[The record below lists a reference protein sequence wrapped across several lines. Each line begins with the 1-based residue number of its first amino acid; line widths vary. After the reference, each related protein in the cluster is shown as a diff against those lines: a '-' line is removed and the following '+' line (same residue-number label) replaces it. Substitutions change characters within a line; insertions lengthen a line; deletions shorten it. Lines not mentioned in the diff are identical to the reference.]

1 MGWEL
6 IAIAGAEPRIHRL
19 PDAGTVVIGRGGAV
33 DVVIDH
39 PSISR
44 RHALV
49 HLEPSQAFLED
60 VGSANGS
67 RIVSVVAGDAPT
79 AQTLARNLDPGVR
92 VALEPTSSVQLGSVV
107 VLVRRRTEKA
117 LDDASVVAVSP
128 AMKRVFDA
136 TARVAQAPLS
146 VLLVGETGVGKDVV
160 ARAIHA
166 ASKRREGPFVAINC
180 AALPEHLVE
189 SELFGHEKGAFTGAV
204 QRKTGLLEAANGGT
218 VFFDEIGE
226 LPLAQ
231 QSKLLRAVETRTVMR
246 VGALE
251 PRPVDVRFIAATNRD
266 PQKDVEEGKLRQDLY
281 FRLSGMPISIPPLRE
296 RPEDVV
302 PLVELFA
309 KAASKSLGR
318 KTPRFAESAI
328 AVLRGHSF
336 PGNVRELRNVVERAV
351 TFAEG
356 VVEAKHLFLDATVV
370 PSPKETG
377 PKEMGKKA
385 SREGERERIVE
396 ALAACGGNQT
406 RAAALLGISR
416 RTLVSRLA
424 DFGIARPRAR
434 ADED

>member
-6 IAIAGAEPRIHRL
+6 IAIAGAEPRVHRL
-19 PDAGTVVIGRGGAV
+19 PDEGTVVIGRGGTA
-33 DVVIDH
+33 DVTIDH

-49 HLEPSQAFLED
+49 HLEPARAFVED
-60 VGSANGS
+60 AGSANGS
-67 RIVSVVAGDAPT
+67 RVVHVVASKGPT
-79 AQTLARNLDPGVR
+79 AQTVARNLDPGTR
-92 VALEPTSSVQLGSVV
+92 IALEPTSSVHLGSVV
-107 VLVRRRTEKA
+107 VLVRRTEEVH
-117 LDDASVVAVSP
+117 DDAAVVVVSP

-204 QRKTGLLEAANGGT
+204 QRKTGLLEAADGGT

-231 QSKLLRAVETRTVMR
+231 QSKLLRAVETRTVLR

-251 PRPVDVRFIAATNRD
+251 PQAVDVRFIAATNRD

-302 PLVELFA
+302 PLIDLFA
-309 KAASKSLGR
+309 KRVSKSLGR
-318 KTPRFAESAI
+318 NPPRFAESAL
-328 AVLRGHSF
+328 AVLRRHPF
-336 PGNVRELRNVVERAV
+336 PGNVRELRNLVERAV
-351 TFAEG
+351 TFAED
-356 VVEAKHLFLDATVV
+356 VVEERHLLLDAAVV
-370 PSPKETG
+370 ASPRD
-377 PKEMGKKA
+377 PKKGS

-416 RTLVSRLA
+416 RTLVSRLGEL
-424 DFGIARPRAR
+424 GIARPRAR
-434 ADED
+434 VDEE